1 MVGAGVGWP
10 FGFQPAID
18 ATDTAG
24 NLVIGVGEESGDLE
38 GGERADVVVE
48 AVGTSA
54 DNVGGE
60 FRDMS
65 AVETGLLVDG
75 DSAVVGHVN
84 GAPARDENSREYAT
98 PG

>member
-18 ATDTAG
+18 ATDAAG
-24 NLVIGVGEESGDLE
+24 DLVVGVGEERGDLE
-38 GGERADVVVE
+38 VGERADVVVE

-54 DNVGGE
+54 DNVGGK
-60 FRDMS
+60 FGGMS
-65 AVETGLLVDG
+65 AVETGLFVDG

-84 GAPARDENSREYAT
+84 GAPARDENSREYET